1 MAVTYGITI
10 DCADPDML
18 GRFWAE
24 ALGYRPKPPPDGHA
38 TWVDHWR
45 AIGVPEE
52 ELGGGDISEYDVLED
67 PDGKGP
73 RLWFQPVP
81 EGKTVKN
88 RLHLDITASGGRS
101 VPLDVR
107 RERVRAESERL
118 VALGATILRE
128 LSEPG
133 VDHFGIVLADPEGN
147 EFCVN

>member
-1 MAVTYGITI
+1 MAATYGITI
-10 DCADPDML
+10 DCADPDLL

-24 ALGYRPKPPPDGHA
+24 ALGYRPKPPPGGHA
-38 TWVDHWR
+38 TWFDHWR

-52 ELGGGDISEYDVLED
+52 ELGDGEDGGFGVLED
-67 PDGKGP
+67 PDGKAP

-81 EGKTVKN
+81 EGKTIKN
-88 RLHLDITASGGRS
+88 RVHLDINVGGGPG

-107 RERVRAESERL
+107 RERVRAESQRL
-118 VALGATILRE
+118 VALGATIVRE

-133 VDHFGIVLADPEGN
+133 VDHFGITFTDPEGN